1 MGDGG
6 RTSPAVASM
15 GDIDLLLLA
24 HPGVTSMGDR
34 ELVPLSYPGVVSI
47 GLAIDCPPL
56 SNPGVT
62 LVPLASAARSCS
74 VGGRITWDG
83 LGVDVARGAFLSPGV
98 TRGVGIVWCAWLGA
112 EYDPVIDDLESSE
125 SYCFVALC
133 LVAPRLGGGT
143 VGTLNVGSCS

>member
-1 MGDGG
+1 M
-6 RTSPAVASM
+6 
-15 GDIDLLLLA
+15 
-24 HPGVTSMGDR
+24 
-34 ELVPLSYPGVVSI
+34 SI
-47 GLAIDCPPL
+47 GLAIDWLPL

-62 LVPLASAARSCS
+62 LVLLASAGWSCS

-83 LGVDVARGAFLSPGV
+83 LGVDVARGAFLLPGV